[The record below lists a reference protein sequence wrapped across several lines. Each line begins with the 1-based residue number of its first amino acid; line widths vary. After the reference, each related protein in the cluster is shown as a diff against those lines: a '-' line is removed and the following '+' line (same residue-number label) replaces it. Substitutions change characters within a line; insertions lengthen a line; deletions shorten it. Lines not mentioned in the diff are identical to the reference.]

1 MFENV
6 KKNEKKKSNE
16 KDVLFDCANIHLN
29 NNESMSTNINKK
41 KRNEKD
47 STIWSP
53 HKIKSGVQ

>member
-6 KKNEKKKSNE
+6 KKSEKKKSN
-16 KDVLFDCANIHLN
+16 DVLFDFVNIHLN